1 MFRMSLAVSLLGA
14 LAIAGLTARSTAASA
29 QSLSPEQII
38 AARQASYDM
47 SVATINEMKL
57 AVAAGQD
64 VKKQFYPARALERWS
79 KVLPTMFP
87 AGTEPGATSAETHAL
102 PVVWTDRAGFEK
114 AAADYQAA
122 TSKLSNL
129 AQAGDS
135 AGFST
140 QLSDLSKACDACH
153 DKYKAK

>member
-1 MFRMSLAVSLLGA
+1 MMRAVRLVLVGATAMLLSTVEAGSAAPSASLTPA
-14 LAIAGLTARSTAASA
+14 
-29 QSLSPEQII
+29 QII

-64 VKKQFYPARALERWS
+64 VKKQFYPARALVRWS
-79 KVLPTMFP
+79 TVLPTMFP
-87 AGTEPGATSAETHAL
+87 AGTEPGATSVETHAL
-102 PVVWTDRAGFEK
+102 PAVWSDRAGFEK

-122 TSKLSNL
+122 TSKLSDL
-129 AQAGDS
+129 AQSGDT
-135 AGFST
+135 AGFSA
-140 QLSDLSKACDACH
+140 QLNDLSKACDACH

>member
-1 MFRMSLAVSLLGA
+1 MYRTGYFLAGSVA
-14 LAIAGLTARSTAASA
+14 LTIAAAAVGGDAAPVQAPTAD
-29 QSLSPEQII
+29 QII

-64 VKKQFYPARALERWS
+64 VKKQFYPAHALSRWS

-87 AGTEPGATSAETHAL
+87 AGTEPGATATETHAL
-102 PVVWTDRAGFEK
+102 AAVWSDRAGFEK
-114 AAADYQAA
+114 AAANYQAA
-122 TSKLSNL
+122 TSKLADL
-129 AQAGDS
+129 AQAGDT

-140 QLSDLSKACDACH
+140 QLNDLSKACDACH
-153 DKYKAK
+153 DKYRAK